1 MAKSGSQSLQVAVI
15 LLSFLV
21 IALGVGTYY
30 FFNEWDKATKEVKQ
44 AQQER
49 DTQSGAAQEAQD
61 DKRAILKVVGLD
73 PNMKV
78 RTADGAVAKI
88 EQALVAPLN
97 SMPADQRNVLKA
109 IEQLYTKLHT
119 IKTDTVKAA
128 ETLVQVN
135 NSVNAQ
141 EAKRI
146 KDNEDRLK
154 EIEAKYQELQQQ
166 YAGFKEKEKTLADQ
180 ISGLNTDLAS
190 ARKAKDD
197 LEKELRTQLAQKET
211 DISTLEKELSAARE
225 LIADIRGDKQQQF
238 EHPDGHIVY
247 INPSA
252 RTVWINL
259 GRADNLK
266 PQVKFN
272 VYRQIAS
279 DVARTDDA
287 GKVEAKKGEIEVT
300 RVLGESL
307 AEARIIK
314 DTDLFVQGD
323 LIHTPLW
330 SPGRTEHIALAGD
343 FDINGD
349 GTLDNDLMQ
358 VLVRQGGATVDARLN
373 DKGEIVGPGMTFETR
388 YIVSGRPPSEPNL
401 AAAYTNMQN
410 EALKKGVRKI
420 DMNQFLDLMGQSRLT
435 NVKDLSA
442 YSTDQFYD
450 TPRDNDPSAPK
461 DREFR
466 RRTPPRGQGGGAF

>member
-1 MAKSGSQSLQVAVI
+1 MAKSGSQSLQIAVI

-30 FFNEWDKATKEVKQ
+30 FFNEWDKATKDVKQ
-44 AQQER
+44 AHEER
-49 DTQSGAAQEAQD
+49 DNQSVALQGALD
-61 DKRAILKVVGLD
+61 DKRALLKVVGLD

-78 RTADGAVAKI
+78 REPGGAVAQI
-88 EQALVAPLN
+88 EEKLVPPLN
-97 SMPADQRNVLKA
+97 SMPVDQRTALKA
-109 IEQLYTKLHT
+109 IEQLYAKLHT
-119 IKTDTVKAA
+119 IKTDTVKEAD
-128 ETLVQVN
+128 TLKTVTTN
-135 NSVNAQ
+135 LNAQ

-154 EIEAKYQELQQQ
+154 DLQAKYDELQTQ
-166 YAGFKEKEKTLADQ
+166 YAGFKEKEKTLSDQ
-180 ISGLNTDLAS
+180 ISGLNTQLAE

-197 LEKELRTQLAQKET
+197 LEKELRTQLAAKDTQIAT
-211 DISTLEKELSAARE
+211 IEKELADARE
-225 LIADIRGDKQQQF
+225 LIAAIRGDENQAF
-238 EHPDGHIVY
+238 EHPDGQIVY

-272 VYRQIAS
+272 VYGQLAA

-287 GKVEAKKGEIEVT
+287 GKVQAKKGEIEVT
-300 RVLGESL
+300 KVLDESL
-307 AEARIIK
+307 AEARIIS
-314 DTDLFVQGD
+314 DSDLIVQGD
-323 LIHTPLW
+323 LVHTPLW
-330 SPGRTEHIALAGD
+330 SPGRAEHIALAGD

-349 GTLDNDLMQ
+349 GTLDNELMQ
-358 VLVRQGGATVDARLN
+358 ILVRQGGATVDARLTE
-373 DKGEIVGPGMTFETR
+373 KGEIVGPGMTFETR
-388 YIVSGRPPSEPNL
+388 YIVVGKPPGDQM
-401 AAAYTNMQN
+401 AAYTNMQN

-420 DMNQFLDLMGQSRLT
+420 DMNQFLDLMGHSRLT
-435 NVKDLSA
+435 GVEDLSA
-442 YSTDQFYD
+442 YGSGEVID

-466 RRTPPRGQGGGAF
+466 RRTPPRGKSGAY